1 MPVIVYTPPRA
12 ADCTVK
18 VQPAT
23 IEPPDT
29 EHCGF
34 DPLQRVVD
42 GPENCVKVTDVSEVC
57 QPVPVTVTTVPVGP
71 LVGVKDSTA
80 VAPPTMNGGEVA
92 IGAADASPT

>member
-1 MPVIVYTPPRA
+1 MVYTPPRA
-12 ADCTVK
+12 VDCTVK

-34 DPLQRVVD
+34 EPLQRVVD
-42 GPENCVKVTDVSEVC
+42 GPESWVKVTVVSDVC

-80 VAPPTMNGGEVA
+80 VAPPTTNAGEVP